1 MLGAGCLGWAGDS
14 FEGGGGFADGLG
26 VFGILGGR
34 HGEVG
39 EAGEQGVAGVA
50 GGHLD
55 AAVGDGVEVVGCT
68 AHLVGLDDGAEL
80 GDGDVVPVAD
90 VERVDGGV
98 EDLAEEL
105 VGELGDGLVCF
116 GVRFELRGGHGG
128 SVPRRRFDPRGFV
141 GMTTM
146 SRTKR
151 VDARGIC
158 ARMWL

>member
-1 MLGAGCLGWAGDS
+1 MFGRAGDS

-26 VFGILGGR
+26 VPGVLGGR

-39 EAGEQGVAGVA
+39 EAAEQGVAGVP

-55 AAVGDGVEVVGCT
+55 AVVGDGVEVVGRA

-98 EDLAEEL
+98 QDLAEEL
-105 VGELGDGLVCF
+105 VGEFGGGLV

-128 SVPRRRFDPRGFV
+128 SVPVRRLAASGF
-141 GMTTM
+141 GCMTTM
-146 SRTKR
+146 LRTNG
-151 VDARGIC
+151 VMRG
-158 ARMWL
+158 